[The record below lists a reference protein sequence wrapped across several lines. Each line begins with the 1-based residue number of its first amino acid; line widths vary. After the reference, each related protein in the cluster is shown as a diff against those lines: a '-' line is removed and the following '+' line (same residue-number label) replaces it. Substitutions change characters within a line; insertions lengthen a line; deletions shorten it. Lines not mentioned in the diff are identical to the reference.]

1 MTYSYF
7 DRWSFRCKFWHGR
20 WRPTW
25 VEWDPRAEGKR
36 KGEKGSLFCRNTQ
49 SSLTVLVWPVQRSR
63 LRMLCVSY
71 LTYTLYGVFFL
82 LPSTFFYPPPSSSFS
97 SFSSSHSSLF
107 FASYSFFSV
116 FLFNPLYSFFNLAGV
131 YQPSSPR
138 ASNFT
143 SLSLIAHN
151 HVCLLSFRSTIP
163 EEELFRRN
171 FKASKSKPYSPPK
184 TAGQSFPHCSRN
196 LGIEVRFVHF
206 PSVFCLLVLPALPP
220 FALTSD
226 N

>member
-1 MTYSYF
+1 MASPEVKVTNALCIIPNLYPL
-7 DRWSFRCKFWHGR
+7 RCFL
-20 WRPTW
+20 P
-25 VEWDPRAEGKR
+25 P
-36 KGEKGSLFCRNTQ
+36 SLNLLLSPPPFFF
-49 SSLTVLVWPVQRSR
+49 VF
-63 LRMLCVSY
+63 
-71 LTYTLYGVFFL
+71 FFL
-82 LPSTFFYPPPSSSFS
+82 LFSFI
-97 SFSSSHSSLF
+97 SFLRFILF
-107 FASYSFFSV
+107 FLC

-206 PSVFCLLVLPALPP
+206 PSLFCLLVLPALPP